1 MANEE
6 HLARLQQ
13 GVEEWNQWRAA
24 IPTLKPELEGA
35 DLAWADL
42 SQANFTEANLSGTYL
57 TEANLR
63 GAFWLSSA
71 E

>member
-35 DLAWADL
+35 DLA
-42 SQANFTEANLSGTYL
+42 
-57 TEANLR
+57 
-63 GAFWLSSA
+63 
-71 E
+71 